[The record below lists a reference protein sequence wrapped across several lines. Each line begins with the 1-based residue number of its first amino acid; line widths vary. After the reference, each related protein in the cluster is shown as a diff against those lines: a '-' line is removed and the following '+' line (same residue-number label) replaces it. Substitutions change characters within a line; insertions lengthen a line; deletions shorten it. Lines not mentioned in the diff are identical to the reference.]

1 MIKLKDLLT
10 EDYKEKLKAGSGTLP
25 GGKLLASIVEKN
37 GQVYELQQAIRFGG
51 YSTPIV
57 VKRPRKGAQGTQIEL
72 YPINMYSNPAIK
84 KFKKEYSKFGKVS
97 VAWLN

>member
-25 GGKLLASIVEKN
+25 GGKLLASIVGKN

-51 YSTPIV
+51 YSTPVV

-72 YPINMYSNPAIK
+72 YPINMYSKPAIE
-84 KFKKEYSKFGKVS
+84 KFKKEYGKFGKIS
-97 VAWLN
+97 VA